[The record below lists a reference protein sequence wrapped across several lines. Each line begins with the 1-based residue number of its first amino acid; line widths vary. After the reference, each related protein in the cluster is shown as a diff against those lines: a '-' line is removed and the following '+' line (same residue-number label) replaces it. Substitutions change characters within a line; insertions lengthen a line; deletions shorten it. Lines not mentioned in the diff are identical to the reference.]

1 MTTRHLFTAALAILG
16 TITTAFAAD
25 PVVSNLTPAQRPRT
39 KLVDT
44 TCDVTAPDFELNHAE

>member
-1 MTTRHLFTAALAILG
+1 MTFRPLLAAAAAMLVSLSPALG
-16 TITTAFAAD
+16 AD

-44 TCDVTAPDFELNHAE
+44 TCAVTAPDFELNHAE

>member
-16 TITTAFAAD
+16 AITNLLAAD
-25 PVVSNLTPAQRPRT
+25 PLVSNLTAAQRPGT